1 MITTDCCC
9 MEIFTKSHNQML
21 SIQLQPPEQCFSQD
35 QMVVSFHTTATPTHI
50 LTLIKHY
57 TATSRCLRPGRKLKS
72 TELGNINYLKAA
84 AADILLT
91 DVMSPL
97 ISALLGVIVYTQ
109 ATHDM
114 KRESPQKTT

>member
-1 MITTDCCC
+1 
-9 MEIFTKSHNQML
+9 ML
-21 SIQLQPPEQCFSQD
+21 SIQMQPPEQSFSQD

-57 TATSRCLRPGRKLKS
+57 TATSRCLRKLKS

-109 ATHDM
+109 AMHDM
-114 KRESPQKTT
+114 KRDSPQKTT